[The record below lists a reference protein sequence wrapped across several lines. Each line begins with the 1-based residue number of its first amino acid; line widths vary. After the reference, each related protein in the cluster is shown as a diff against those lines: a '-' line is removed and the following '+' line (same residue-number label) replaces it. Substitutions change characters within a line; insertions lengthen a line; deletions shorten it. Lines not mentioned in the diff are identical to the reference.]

1 MRPITLFLGALWLAI
16 ACTASAQ
23 TAPGKMTG
31 GIAYS
36 LPEWFKP
43 SLLHFKDDVEEARK
57 QGKHVLVFL
66 HLEEC
71 PYCARMLKE
80 SFASAEDR
88 EFLRT
93 HFDVIGINVRGASEV
108 VWIDGNTYTERSLA
122 SHLKSFGTPTLVF
135 LGQDGKPVLQ
145 LPGYRDPRALRHAF
159 DYVRTRSYRGGRS
172 FAAWLEAR
180 ERPVL
185 YQLRDHPLFARAA
198 APNLKGYRG
207 PIAILFEDRYCAD
220 CERFHERTLRHPE
233 VIAEMKKFFFVR
245 FDARSHY
252 RVVDPGGKATSP
264 AQWVRALGLT
274 YRPALVLYDEGRE
287 IMRIDGQLYRFHLKE
302 RLRYVSGKHYK
313 RFESLSQ
320 YNAARRAELLEQ
332 GIDIDYGE
340 MKTGSGR

>member
-1 MRPITLFLGALWLAI
+1 MRSIPLLAAALWLAI
-16 ACTASAQ
+16 ACTALAQ
-23 TAPGKMTG
+23 AAPGKLTG

-43 SLLHFKDDVEEARK
+43 SLLHFKDDVEEAGK
-57 QGKHVLVFL
+57 HGKHVLVFL

-88 EFLRT
+88 EFLQT
-93 HFDVIGINVRGASEV
+93 HFDVIAINVRGASEA
-108 VWIDGNTYTERSLA
+108 VWVDGKSYTERSLA
-122 SHLKSFGTPTLVF
+122 SHLRAFATPTLLF

-159 DYVRTRSYRGGRS
+159 DYVRTKSYRGNRS
-172 FAAWLEAR
+172 FAAWLETR
-180 ERPVL
+180 QRPVL

-198 APNLKGYRG
+198 APNFKGYRG
-207 PIAILFEDRYCAD
+207 PIAVLFEDRHCAD
-220 CERFHERTLRHPE
+220 CERFHERTLYHTD
-233 VIAEMKKFFFVR
+233 VLAEMKKFFFVR

-252 RVVDPGGKATSP
+252 RVVDPAGKVTSP
-264 AQWVRALGLT
+264 AQWVRSLGLS

-287 IMRIDGQLYRFHLKE
+287 ILRVDGLLYPFHLKE

-313 RFESLSQ
+313 DYESLSQ
-320 YNAARRAELLEQ
+320 YNAARRAELLKQ

-340 MKTGSGR
+340 

>member
-1 MRPITLFLGALWLAI
+1 
-16 ACTASAQ
+16 
-23 TAPGKMTG
+23 
-31 GIAYS
+31 
-36 LPEWFKP
+36 
-43 SLLHFKDDVEEARK
+43 
-57 QGKHVLVFL
+57 
-66 HLEEC
+66 
-71 PYCARMLKE
+71 
-80 SFASAEDR
+80 
-88 EFLRT
+88 
-93 HFDVIGINVRGASEV
+93 
-108 VWIDGNTYTERSLA
+108 
-122 SHLKSFGTPTLVF
+122 
-135 LGQDGKPVLQ
+135 
-145 LPGYRDPRALRHAF
+145 
-159 DYVRTRSYRGGRS
+159 
-172 FAAWLEAR
+172 
-180 ERPVL
+180 VL

-320 YNAARRAELLEQ
+320 YNAARRTELLKE

-340 MKTGSGR
+340 